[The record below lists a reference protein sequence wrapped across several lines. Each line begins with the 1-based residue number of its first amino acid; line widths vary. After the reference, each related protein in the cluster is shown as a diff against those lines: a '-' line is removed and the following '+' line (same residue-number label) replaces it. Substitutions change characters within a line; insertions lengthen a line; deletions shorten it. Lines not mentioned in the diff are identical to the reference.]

1 MDYELVPAVVS
12 KPRKAVAGFSLYLKH
27 LTFKNNS
34 DMSMKF
40 PNSFDE
46 FKESN
51 YQMLGTSFDFVKHL
65 VTTASAVLAILI
77 SLSQKPYHS
86 ILLLCSLVLL
96 LVCIL
101 CGTIASYIV
110 LFSFRKTCRDI
121 VENIEEQVNMGVR
134 AYKPLNPGYSI
145 EAKILE
151 FVCVFSFV
159 MAMILLVIFAFDT
172 L

>member
-1 MDYELVPAVVS
+1 MNL
-12 KPRKAVAGFSLYLKH
+12 
-27 LTFKNNS
+27 
-34 DMSMKF
+34 

-51 YQMLGTSFDFVKHL
+51 YKMLGSSFDFVKHL

-110 LFSFRKTCRDI
+110 LFSFRKTCMDI
-121 VENIEEQVNMGVR
+121 VENIDEQIREGAR
-134 AYKPLNPGYSI
+134 AYKPIYPGYNI
-145 EAKILE
+145 GAKILE
-151 FVCVFSFV
+151 VVCVFSFI
-159 MAMILLVIFAFDT
+159 MAMLILVVFAFAK

>member
-1 MDYELVPAVVS
+1 
-12 KPRKAVAGFSLYLKH
+12 
-27 LTFKNNS
+27 
-34 DMSMKF
+34 MKF

-51 YQMLGTSFDFVKHL
+51 YQMLGTSLDFIKHL

-101 CGTIASYIV
+101 FGTLASYIV
-110 LFSFRKTCRDI
+110 LFSFRKTCMDI
-121 VENIEEQVNMGVR
+121 VENIDEQASKGAR
-134 AYKPLNPGYSI
+134 AYKPLYPGYNSV
-145 EAKILE
+145 AKILE
-151 FVCVFSFV
+151 VVCVLSFII
-159 MAMILLVIFAFDT
+159 AMVLLVVFAFDT

>member
-1 MDYELVPAVVS
+1 M
-12 KPRKAVAGFSLYLKH
+12 
-27 LTFKNNS
+27 N
-34 DMSMKF
+34 MKF

-101 CGTIASYIV
+101 CGTIVLYTV
-110 LFSFRKTCRDI
+110 LFSFRKTCMDI
-121 VENIEEQVNMGVR
+121 VENIDEQIQEGAR
-134 AYKPLNPGYSI
+134 AYKPIYSEYSI
-145 EAKILE
+145 GAKILE
-151 FVCVFSFV
+151 VVCVFAFIL
-159 MAMILLVIFAFDT
+159 AMMLLVVFAFAA

>member
-1 MDYELVPAVVS
+1 MNLFPPSTRNWECATREEL
-12 KPRKAVAGFSLYLKH
+12 LYLRC
-27 LTFKNNS
+27 LILNNS
-34 DMSMKF
+34 NMSMKL

-46 FKESN
+46 FKEYN

-86 ILLLCSLVLL
+86 ILLLVALVSL

-101 CGTIASYIV
+101 CGTIVLYIV
-110 LFSFRKTCRDI
+110 VFSFRKTCMDI
-121 VENIEEQVNMGVR
+121 VGNIDMQIQKGIRE
-134 AYKPLNPGYSI
+134 YKPFYPGYNTV
-145 EAKILE
+145 AKIFE
-151 FVCVFSFV
+151 VVCVFSFL
-159 MAMILLVIFAFDT
+159 MAMLMLVVFAFAK

>member
-1 MDYELVPAVVS
+1 
-12 KPRKAVAGFSLYLKH
+12 
-27 LTFKNNS
+27 
-34 DMSMKF
+34 MSIKL

-101 CGTIASYIV
+101 FGTIASYIV
-110 LFSFRKTCRDI
+110 LFSFRKTCMDI
-121 VENIEEQVNMGVR
+121 VENIDEQVSKGVR
-134 AYKPLNPGYSI
+134 AYKPFYPGYNTV
-145 EAKILE
+145 AKILE
-151 FVCVFSFV
+151 FVCVLSFIF
-159 MAMILLVIFAFDT
+159 AMLLLVVLAFAT